1 VNRSRDQ
8 VSRPPVLPL
17 LLATWFGC
25 GYSPWAPGTMG
36 SAVAVLLAAC
46 MEIYF
51 GLGRPALF
59 VLILILMAP
68 AIWSATRAA
77 RFFGKTDPGAV
88 VIDEVLGQWT
98 TLLGASAKGWKAL
111 LAAFVLFRFFDIW
124 KPWPVR
130 NLEKLPQGAGIVMDD
145 ISAGLYGALILYVGR
160 KFRLY

>member
-1 VNRSRDQ
+1 MNRSQGQ
-8 VSRPPVLPL
+8 VSTGPVVPL

-25 GYSPWAPGTMG
+25 GYSPWAPGSVG
-36 SAVAVLLAAC
+36 SAAAVLLAAC
-46 MEIYF
+46 IEIYF
-51 GLGRPALF
+51 GAGRRVLF
-59 VLILILMAP
+59 ALILILMAP
-68 AIWSATRAA
+68 AIWSATHAA
-77 RFFGKTDPGAV
+77 RLFGKTDPGAV

-111 LAAFVLFRFFDIW
+111 LAGFLLFRLFDIW

>member
-1 VNRSRDQ
+1 VSRSPEQ
-8 VSRPPVLPL
+8 VSRPVLPL

-25 GYSPWAPGTMG
+25 GYFPWAPGSIG

-46 MEIYF
+46 IEIYF
-51 GLGRPALF
+51 GSGRLLLL
-59 VLILILMAP
+59 VLILFLMAP
-68 AIWSATRAA
+68 AIWSATHVA

-98 TLLGASAKGWKAL
+98 TLLGASAKEWKVL
-111 LAAFVLFRFFDIW
+111 LAGFVLFRVFDIW
-124 KPWPVR
+124 KPWPIR
-130 NLEKLPQGAGIVMDD
+130 NLERLPQGIGIVMDD